1 MATSLTSQ
9 LENLRTSA
17 ARHLTVEKR
26 HVSLL
31 FDRKEAGKLTNETA
45 HRIGVAG
52 LEQMKRIDP
61 IFDTEIANDLFSD
74 ERVDF
79 VRSML
84 EKEAN
89 ESLNK
94 QIEKLLLELSP
105 YLQHF
110 ACQQVLE
117 YLVHTYQIYSFNAET
132 LLLTFLPFHETK
144 VYSRLLRI
152 LDFDWTRSKEWQFM
166 QQYLRSETPIPF
178 SSISKATLASKHSI
192 ISCITDH
199 IKKAVDIV
207 GSDYLEIKHPS
218 LFNFHAK
225 LLLSMFNDPEKVDE
239 MMLAKLIP
247 FIEHGIKSPM
257 KSFRYSAMVVI
268 SQLVLT
274 VKLKEDVLNSLCKLL
289 ITKMRSDTSTASLN
303 TLMVVFQQQNVE
315 NLSKNTLKKLL
326 RHDEDIDMWKA
337 LRDLSERTDTSKFYN
352 ILWKELVALSR
363 DSESDEQQL
372 AIDVLLET
380 SDDASLLTSEQAK
393 AFLKLILEEAMSGNL
408 IDKKNKMKGNIRAI
422 GIRFAKQFDEIYEEL
437 KEKDKKALKRIVKEI
452 ELEDV
457 VQMASEYIEVAPEA
471 ASEDVEEV
479 PKKVHKPL
487 TATEKAAQLAANSE
501 FSKREVFSGDPI
513 KEAIK
518 WIHQKKWEKVE
529 WALNEM
535 AQRGEKYFG
544 KKVADDVEEFV
555 VEIVKICGNGEV
567 KSNGNVD
574 ASSVKAALAGAN
586 LSPQFI
592 TSLLTKFD
600 DAAETAPKRA
610 KGPAATKKNV
620 VEKTFGNDES
630 WDDFNG
636 RVVFVLDLLN
646 ARQVIPSS
654 DKVLAAI
661 FGIVKQ
667 TNSRSDAESSSYQQ
681 HLAVNAIRKIL
692 EHPGKTKIGSSEVD
706 MDCVIETMRSTHNHH
721 LLRDCLR
728 LIVAAAKHT
737 PNSVVKHVMS
747 VFTFMGNGMLRKDN
761 ELTLTIVEKTVE
773 SLFATIINSGGALG
787 QVVLTKQQQT
797 EKLIELARLFAAS
810 AVDIP
815 AHRRARIAQAIARAV
830 GSENAST
837 VVLVLVSSFCARW
850 QRSTDAGAQEALKK
864 GSDQEAYDDLAIEL
878 LSALNPFEQDHLKNQ
893 FLSKNSNFPN
903 FQLSSVLEM
912 CEYVRRLGGDKAPT
926 TPKSTITKKDLD
938 TMIFD
943 RTAQTLPRIRHFRY
957 VVVTLIARIF
967 SNRVLIERLAAYDDE
982 ELLKNALPL
991 GKRLIECSV
1000 ELDEFA
1006 NKEANAQ
1013 DGSDPQAQ
1021 RYWVAFASKT
1031 EIVSEKLRHLLPGGV
1046 AARLIADVLQEC
1058 VNEKKLSYK
1067 MCEKVLQLA
1076 NIKLGHDGYLFSDS
1090 GINEKELITLAQ
1102 ALNKFI
1108 VAETKS
1114 EEKMRM
1120 CQNSAFTLKLIA
1132 KNLPSQSESLVLAD
1146 TMQRCVS
1153 IVSQYQKLDEN
1164 LTGNVLLLAGEMI
1177 RSHNMR
1183 STIHHASSLLKTCLA
1198 TVQECIQKF
1207 SKSSQFDSSAP
1218 SPGGSVAGGAGRA
1231 NRGHRIRQQSLG
1243 GNKFG
1248 SDTLLICSL
1257 TCIQRVFDQFA
1268 SFVVESTG
1276 DVVIRYCR
1284 LISRFG
1290 DPSELLSLNQPSSSS
1305 NAFQYDGGSQTSGFG
1320 SKSGIH
1326 RRLSCIRRSL
1336 LSIEMR
1342 VLPAHIVKAVGELK
1356 SEKKALCAL
1365 FNLLSGFI
1373 ETQHQQKPDALRKA
1387 VVQLRHTFVADIITP
1402 SLEFRSQQR
1411 QAEVRF
1417 VAFLGNLR
1425 DLKLSILK
1433 LMKLIIL
1440 DLPILELR
1448 ILKLLEPRIL
1458 ELLNLRL
1465 PILELRVLD
1474 HRDLPILEL
1483 LELLELLLLPIK
1495 GIMELLELSILMLSI
1510 LELRILKLLE
1520 PRILELLNLRLPIL
1534 ELRVLDHRDLPI
1546 LELLELLELLL
1557 LPIKGIMEL
1566 LELSILMLSIL
1577 ELRIL
1582 GLLEP
1587 RILELPNLR
1596 IPILELLELPILELP
1611 ILDLLILK
1619 LPILELLNS
1628 CDFCKLPILELLK
1641 LRILK
1646 LTILEIL
1653 KLRILKLPILE
1664 LPILELP
1671 ILELLELLEF
1681 PQFENVEKLE
1691 HTVFNFVVSIASI
1704 LSEVEFRPVVNEL
1717 VAWAEPGLESKAD
1730 LASRLRLV
1738 SLLHFANDL
1747 YTSFNSLALPYF
1759 GRILEVAVSV
1769 LKRCNATLLGAEELL
1784 LSGKRGSIE
1793 ALETDLAL
1801 TLAIDVI
1808 SNAARHRDFFTIDR
1822 CQLVSDVIVDELV
1835 NTKVE
1840 GHEKRCSDH
1849 LVAAIYRIGNADP
1862 DNFPE
1867 LLNKIMLKTRDS
1879 RPKIRYRTLIVLDL
1893 LIKEIG
1899 DGVQPHLS
1907 ILLPFLNELIEDE
1920 NKQVEAQC
1928 QKVINSLQHK
1938 FGETFWSG
1946 S

>member
-61 IFDTEIANDLFSD
+61 VFDTEIANDLFSD

-117 YLVHTYQIYSFNAET
+117 YLIHTYQIYSFNAET

-178 SSISKATLASKHSI
+178 TSIVKATLASKHSI

-207 GSDYLEIKHPS
+207 GSDYLEIKHPA

-326 RHDEDIDMWKA
+326 RHDEDIDVWKA
-337 LRDLSERTDTSKFYN
+337 LRDLSERTDTTKFYN

-393 AFLKLILEEAMSGNL
+393 TFLKLILEEAMSGNL

-422 GIRFAKQFDEIYEEL
+422 GIRFAKKFDEIYEEL
-437 KEKDKKALKRIVKEI
+437 KEKDKKALKRIVKEM

-457 VQMASEYIEVAPEA
+457 VQMASEYVEVQASEV
-471 ASEDVEEV
+471 ASEDVEDIAEV
-479 PKKVHKPL
+479 PSKIKKL
-487 TATEKAAQLAANSE
+487 SASEKAAQLAANSE

-518 WIHQKKWEKVE
+518 WIHQEKWEKVE

-555 VEIVKICGNGEV
+555 VEIVKICGTGGAKN
-567 KSNGNVD
+567 NGNVD

-620 VEKTFGNDES
+620 VEKTFGSDES

-692 EHPGKTKIGSSEVD
+692 EHPGKTKIGAAEVD

-761 ELTLTIVEKTVE
+761 ELTLSIVEKTVE

-850 QRSTDAGAQEALKK
+850 QRSTDAAAQEALKK

-878 LSALNPFEQDHLKNQ
+878 LSALNPFEQ
-893 FLSKNSNFPN
+893 
-903 FQLSSVLEM
+903 LSSVLEM
-912 CEYVRRLGGDKAPT
+912 CEYVRRLGGDKSPT

-1164 LTGNVLLLAGEMI
+1164 LTGNVLLLAGELI

-1198 TVQECIQKF
+1198 TVQECIQRF

-1356 SEKKALCAL
+1356 SEKNALCAL
-1365 FNLLSGFI
+1365 FNLLTGFI

-1387 VVQLRHTFVADIITP
+1387 VVQLRHAFVADIITP

-1411 QAEVRF
+1411 QAE
-1417 VAFLGNLR
+1417 
-1425 DLKLSILK
+1425 
-1433 LMKLIIL
+1433 
-1440 DLPILELR
+1440 
-1448 ILKLLEPRIL
+1448 
-1458 ELLNLRL
+1458 
-1465 PILELRVLD
+1465 
-1474 HRDLPILEL
+1474 
-1483 LELLELLLLPIK
+1483 
-1495 GIMELLELSILMLSI
+1495 
-1510 LELRILKLLE
+1510 
-1520 PRILELLNLRLPIL
+1520 
-1534 ELRVLDHRDLPI
+1534 
-1546 LELLELLELLL
+1546 
-1557 LPIKGIMEL
+1557 
-1566 LELSILMLSIL
+1566 
-1577 ELRIL
+1577 
-1582 GLLEP
+1582 
-1587 RILELPNLR
+1587 
-1596 IPILELLELPILELP
+1596 
-1611 ILDLLILK
+1611 
-1619 LPILELLNS
+1619 
-1628 CDFCKLPILELLK
+1628 
-1641 LRILK
+1641 
-1646 LTILEIL
+1646 
-1653 KLRILKLPILE
+1653 
-1664 LPILELP
+1664 
-1671 ILELLELLEF
+1671 
-1681 PQFENVEKLE
+1681 QFENVEKLE

>member
-1 MATSLTSQ
+1 
-9 LENLRTSA
+9 
-17 ARHLTVEKR
+17 
-26 HVSLL
+26 
-31 FDRKEAGKLTNETA
+31 
-45 HRIGVAG
+45 
-52 LEQMKRIDP
+52 MKRIDP

-289 ITKMRSDTSTASLN
+289 ITKIRSDTSTASLN

-363 DSESDEQQL
+363 DFESDEQQL

-393 AFLKLILEEAMSGNL
+393 TFLKLILEEAMSGNL

-761 ELTLTIVEKTVE
+761 ELTLSIVEKTVE

-878 LSALNPFEQDHLKNQ
+878 LSTLNPFE
-893 FLSKNSNFPN
+893 
-903 FQLSSVLEM
+903 QLSSVLEM

-1164 LTGNVLLLAGEMI
+1164 LTGNVLLLAGELI

-1411 QAEVRF
+1411 QAE
-1417 VAFLGNLR
+1417 
-1425 DLKLSILK
+1425 
-1433 LMKLIIL
+1433 
-1440 DLPILELR
+1440 
-1448 ILKLLEPRIL
+1448 
-1458 ELLNLRL
+1458 
-1465 PILELRVLD
+1465 
-1474 HRDLPILEL
+1474 
-1483 LELLELLLLPIK
+1483 
-1495 GIMELLELSILMLSI
+1495 
-1510 LELRILKLLE
+1510 
-1520 PRILELLNLRLPIL
+1520 
-1534 ELRVLDHRDLPI
+1534 
-1546 LELLELLELLL
+1546 
-1557 LPIKGIMEL
+1557 
-1566 LELSILMLSIL
+1566 
-1577 ELRIL
+1577 
-1582 GLLEP
+1582 
-1587 RILELPNLR
+1587 
-1596 IPILELLELPILELP
+1596 
-1611 ILDLLILK
+1611 
-1619 LPILELLNS
+1619 
-1628 CDFCKLPILELLK
+1628 
-1641 LRILK
+1641 
-1646 LTILEIL
+1646 
-1653 KLRILKLPILE
+1653 
-1664 LPILELP
+1664 
-1671 ILELLELLEF
+1671 
-1681 PQFENVEKLE
+1681 QFENVEKLE

-1793 ALETDLAL
+1793 ALETDLVL

>member
-17 ARHLTVEKR
+17 ARQLTVEKR

-61 IFDTEIANDLFSD
+61 IFDTEIENDLFSE

-84 EKEAN
+84 EKDAN
-89 ESLNK
+89 DALNK

-105 YLQHF
+105 YLHHF
-110 ACQQVLE
+110 PCQQVLE
-117 YLVHTYQIYSFNAET
+117 YLIHTYQIYAFNAET

-152 LDFDWTRSKEWQFM
+152 LDFDWKRSKEWQFM
-166 QQYLRSETPIPF
+166 QQFLKSETPIPF
-178 SSISKATLASKHSI
+178 ASIAKATLASKHSI

-199 IKKAVDIV
+199 IRKAVDIV
-207 GSDYLEIKHPS
+207 GSDYLEIKHPI

-239 MMLAKLIP
+239 MMLAKLMP
-247 FIEHGIKSPM
+247 FIENGVKSPM
-257 KSFRYSAMVVI
+257 KSFRYSALVVI

-274 VKLKEDVLNSLCKLL
+274 VKLKEEVLNSLCKLL
-289 ITKMRSDTSTASLN
+289 ITKLRADTAPASIS
-303 TLMVVFQQQNVE
+303 TLMVVFQQQNVQ

-326 RHDEDIDMWKA
+326 RHDESIDVWKI
-337 LRDLSERTDTSKFYN
+337 LKDLAERTDTTKFYN
-352 ILWKELVALSR
+352 VLWAELVTLSR
-363 DSESDEQQL
+363 DSESEEQAL
-372 AIDVLLET
+372 AIAALVET
-380 SDDASLLTSEQAK
+380 SDDATLLTSEQAET
-393 AFLKLILEEAMSGNL
+393 FLKLILTEGMEQNL
-408 IDKKNKMKGNIRAI
+408 MDKKKMKANIRMI
-422 GIRFAKQFDEIYEEL
+422 GLRFAKEFDTVYEEL
-437 KEKDKKALKRIVKEI
+437 KAKDKKALKNVIKEYQ
-452 ELEDV
+452 LEDI
-457 VQMASEYIEVAPEA
+457 VQLATEAVAVPPPTTTSESSATSPTEIATN
-471 ASEDVEEV
+471 
-479 PKKVHKPL
+479 PKL
-487 TATEKAAQLAANSE
+487 TAAEKAQLLANSSE

-513 KEAIK
+513 KEAMK
-518 WIHQKKWEKVE
+518 WLNGEKWSKVE

-535 AQRGEKYFG
+535 AQRGEKYFS
-544 KKVADDVEEFV
+544 KKVEDDVEQFV
-555 VEIVKICGNGEV
+555 LEIVKICA
-567 KSNGNVD
+567 KSDGAKNMESG
-574 ASSVKAALAGAN
+574 SVKAALAGAN
-586 LSPQFI
+586 LSPQFVAD
-592 TSLLTKFD
+592 LLTKFD
-600 DAAETAPKRA
+600 GISESAPKRS
-610 KGPAATKKNV
+610 KGPQKKNI
-620 VEKTFGNDES
+620 VEKTFGTDES
-630 WDDFNG
+630 WEDFNQ

-646 ARQVIPSS
+646 ARQMIPSS

-661 FGIVKQ
+661 FALVKQ
-667 TNSRSDAESSSYQQ
+667 VNSKSDIESSSYQQ

-692 EHPGKTKIGSSEVD
+692 ENPGKTKIGSSEVD

-761 ELTLTIVEKTVE
+761 ELTLSIVEKTVE
-773 SLFATIINSGGALG
+773 SLFSTIINHSGG

-830 GSENAST
+830 GAENAST

-850 QRSTDAGAQEALKK
+850 QRSTDAAAQEAMKR
-864 GSDQEAYDDLAIEL
+864 GSDQDAYDDLAIEL
-878 LSALNPFEQDHLKNQ
+878 LSALNPFE
-893 FLSKNSNFPN
+893 
-903 FQLSSVLEM
+903 QLSSVLEM
-912 CEYVRRLGGDKAPT
+912 CEYVRRLGGDKPPST
-926 TPKSTITKKDLD
+926 TPKSTVTKKDLD

-943 RTAQTLPRIRHFRY
+943 RAAQTLPRIRHFRY
-957 VVVTLIARIF
+957 VVVTLISRIF

-1021 RYWVAFASKT
+1021 RYWVAFASRT
-1031 EIVSEKLRHLLPGGV
+1031 EVVSEKLRHLLPGGV

-1058 VNEKKLSYK
+1058 VNDKKLSYK

-1120 CQNSAFTLKLIA
+1120 CQNSAYTLKLIA
-1132 KNLPSQSESLVLAD
+1132 KNLPSQSESQVLAD
-1146 TMQRCVS
+1146 TMQRCVG

-1164 LTGNVLLLAGEMI
+1164 LTGNVLLLAGELI

-1183 STIHHASSLLKTCLA
+1183 STIHHATSLLKTCLA
-1198 TVQECIQKF
+1198 TVQECIIRF
-1207 SKSSQFDSSAP
+1207 SKSQFDA
-1218 SPGGSVAGGAGRA
+1218 SPGSSVAGGRA

-1276 DVVIRYCR
+1276 DVIIRYCR

-1290 DPSELLSLNQPSSSS
+1290 DPSELLSLNQPSSS
-1305 NAFQYDGGSQTSGFG
+1305 NAYQGGSQTSGFG

-1326 RRLSCIRRSL
+1326 HRLSLIRRAL
-1336 LSIEMR
+1336 LSIELR
-1342 VLPAHIVKAVGELK
+1342 VIPAHVVKAVGELK
-1356 SEKKALCAL
+1356 TEKILKIQILILKIRKIQVLKILKIQILKIQILKIQILKIQILKIQILKIQILKILILIQIQILKIQIQILKIQIQILKIQILILKIHIQILEILKIQKALSAL
-1365 FNLLSGFI
+1365 FNLLTGYI

-1387 VVQLRHTFVADIITP
+1387 VVQLRRTFVTEIITP

-1411 QAEVRF
+1411 QAE
-1417 VAFLGNLR
+1417 
-1425 DLKLSILK
+1425 
-1433 LMKLIIL
+1433 
-1440 DLPILELR
+1440 
-1448 ILKLLEPRIL
+1448 
-1458 ELLNLRL
+1458 
-1465 PILELRVLD
+1465 
-1474 HRDLPILEL
+1474 
-1483 LELLELLLLPIK
+1483 
-1495 GIMELLELSILMLSI
+1495 
-1510 LELRILKLLE
+1510 
-1520 PRILELLNLRLPIL
+1520 
-1534 ELRVLDHRDLPI
+1534 
-1546 LELLELLELLL
+1546 
-1557 LPIKGIMEL
+1557 
-1566 LELSILMLSIL
+1566 
-1577 ELRIL
+1577 
-1582 GLLEP
+1582 
-1587 RILELPNLR
+1587 
-1596 IPILELLELPILELP
+1596 
-1611 ILDLLILK
+1611 
-1619 LPILELLNS
+1619 
-1628 CDFCKLPILELLK
+1628 
-1641 LRILK
+1641 
-1646 LTILEIL
+1646 
-1653 KLRILKLPILE
+1653 
-1664 LPILELP
+1664 
-1671 ILELLELLEF
+1671 
-1681 PQFENVEKLE
+1681 QFENVEKLE

-1717 VAWAEPGLESKAD
+1717 VAWAEPGLDTKSELSA
-1730 LASRLRLV
+1730 RLRLV

-1747 YTSFNSLALPYF
+1747 YAAFNSLALPYF
-1759 GRILEVAVSV
+1759 GRILEVAVMV
-1769 LKRCNATLLGAEELL
+1769 LKKCNATLIGPEELL

-1808 SNAARHRDFFTIDR
+1808 SNSARHRDFFTIDR
-1822 CQLVSDVIVDELV
+1822 CQLVTDVIVDELV

-1849 LVAAIYRIGNADP
+1849 LVPAIYRIGNADP

-1879 RPKIRYRTLIVLDL
+1879 RPKIRYRALIVLEL

-1946 S
+1946 SSA

>member
-1 MATSLTSQ
+1 MTSLSAQ

-31 FDRKEAGKLTNETA
+31 FNRKEAGKLNNETA

-61 IFDTEIANDLFSD
+61 IFDTEIENDLFS
-74 ERVDF
+74 EEKVGF

-84 EKEAN
+84 SKEEN
-89 ESLNK
+89 EELNK
-94 QIEKLLLELSP
+94 RIEKLLYELSP

-117 YLVHTYQIYSFNAET
+117 YLIHTYQIYSFNAET

-144 VYSRLLRI
+144 VYSRILRI
-152 LDFDWTRSKEWQFM
+152 LDFDWKRSKEWQFM
-166 QQYLRSETPIPF
+166 QQFLRSETPIPF
-178 SSISKATLASKHSI
+178 SSISKATLSSKHSI
-192 ISCITDH
+192 ITCITDH
-199 IKKAVDIV
+199 IKKGVEIV
-207 GSDYLEIKHPS
+207 GSDFLEIKHPI

-225 LLLSMFNDPEKVDE
+225 LLLSMFQDPEKVDE
-239 MMLAKLIP
+239 MMLAKLMP
-247 FIEHGIKSPM
+247 FIEHGLKSPM
-257 KSFRYSAMVVI
+257 KSFRYSALVVV

-274 VKLKEDVLNSLCKLL
+274 VKLKEEVLNSLCKLL
-289 ITKMRSDTSTASLN
+289 ITKIKPDTAASSISTLI
-303 TLMVVFQQQNVE
+303 VVFQQQLVE
-315 NLSKNTLKKLL
+315 SLSKNTLKKLL
-326 RHDEDIDMWKA
+326 KHDSEIDIWKI
-337 LRDLSERTDTSKFYN
+337 LKDLSERTDTTKFYN
-352 ILWKELVALSR
+352 LLWKELVVLSR
-363 DSESDEQQL
+363 DSESEEQPL
-372 AIDVLLET
+372 AIDVLIET
-380 SDDASLLTSEQAK
+380 TEDAALLTEQQAET
-393 AFLKLILEEAMSGNL
+393 LLRLILEEGIQGNI
-408 IDKKNKMKGNIRAI
+408 IDKKNKMKTNVRTI
-422 GIRFAKQFDEIYEEL
+422 GLRFAKQFDAIYEEL
-437 KEKDKKALKRIVKEI
+437 KAKDKKALKAVIKEFQ
-452 ELEDV
+452 LEDI
-457 VQMASEYIEVAPEA
+457 VQLASEA
-471 ASEDVEEV
+471 ASASAPEEV
-479 PKKVHKPL
+479 QTQPTPEAIKSNSKL
-487 TATEKAAQLAANSE
+487 SATEKAQLLANSSE
-501 FSKREVFSGDPI
+501 FSKREVFSKDPI
-513 KEAIK
+513 QEATK
-518 WIHQKKWEKVE
+518 WLNDQKWDKVE
-529 WALNEM
+529 WALSEM
-535 AQRGEKYFG
+535 AQRGAKYFSR
-544 KKVADDVEEFV
+544 KVEDDVESFV
-555 VEIVKICGNGEV
+555 VEIVKICGKNGV
-567 KSNGNVD
+567 KQVD
-574 ASSVKAALAGAN
+574 SSSVKTALAGAN
-586 LSPQFI
+586 LSPQFVAD
-592 TSLLTKFD
+592 LLTKFD
-600 DAAETAPKRA
+600 GISETAPKKA
-610 KGPAATKKNV
+610 KGPQKKKI
-620 VEKTFGNDES
+620 VETTFGTEES
-630 WDDFNG
+630 WEEFNQ

-661 FGIVKQ
+661 FALVKQ
-667 TNSRSDAESSSYQQ
+667 TNSKSDIESSSYQQ

-692 EHPGKTKIGSSEVD
+692 EHPGKTKIGATEVD
-706 MDCVIETMRSTHNHH
+706 MDCVIDTMRSTHNHH

-761 ELTLTIVEKTVE
+761 ELTLSIVEKTVE
-773 SLFATIINSGGALG
+773 SLFSTIINSSG

-850 QRSTDAGAQEALKK
+850 QRSTDAAAQEAVKR
-864 GSDQEAYDDLAIEL
+864 GSDQDAYDDLAIEL
-878 LSALNPFEQDHLKNQ
+878 LSALNPFE
-893 FLSKNSNFPN
+893 
-903 FQLSSVLEM
+903 QLSSVLEM
-912 CEYVRRLGGDKAPT
+912 CEYVRRLGGDKPSATTKSPT
-926 TPKSTITKKDLD
+926 TTIKKDLD

-943 RTAQTLPRIRHFRY
+943 RAAQTLPRIRHFRY
-957 VVVTLIARIF
+957 VVVTLISRIF

-982 ELLKNALPL
+982 NLLKNALPL

-1006 NKEANAQ
+1006 NNEANAQ

-1021 RYWVAFASKT
+1021 RYWVAFASRT
-1031 EIVSEKLRHLLPGGV
+1031 EVVSEKLRHLLPGGV

-1076 NIKLGHDGYLFSDS
+1076 NIKLGHDGFLFSDS
-1090 GINEKELITLAQ
+1090 GINEQELITLAQ

-1120 CQNSAFTLKLIA
+1120 CQNSAYTLKLIA
-1132 KNLPSQSESLVLAD
+1132 KHLPSQSESQVLAD
-1146 TMQRCVS
+1146 TMQRCVN

-1164 LTGNVLLLAGEMI
+1164 LTGNVLLLAGELI

-1183 STIHHASSLLKTCLA
+1183 STIHHAISLLKTCLA
-1198 TVQECIQKF
+1198 TVQECIQRF
-1207 SKSSQFDSSAP
+1207 SKNQFESSA
-1218 SPGGSVAGGAGRA
+1218 SPGGSVAGGPGRA

-1276 DVVIRYCR
+1276 EVIIRYCR

-1290 DPSELLSLNQPSSSS
+1290 DPSELLSLNQPSSSQ
-1305 NAFQYDGGSQTSGFG
+1305 AIQQGGSQTSGFG

-1326 RRLSCIRRSL
+1326 HRLSLIRRSL
-1336 LSIEMR
+1336 LTIELR
-1342 VLPAHIVKAVGELK
+1342 VLPAHVVKAVGELK
-1356 SEKKALCAL
+1356 TEKKAVCAL
-1365 FNLLSGFI
+1365 FNLLTGFV
-1373 ETQHQQKPDALRKA
+1373 ETQHQQKPDGLRKA
-1387 VVQLRHTFVADIITP
+1387 VVQLKKTFINDIVTP

-1411 QAEVRF
+1411 QAE
-1417 VAFLGNLR
+1417 
-1425 DLKLSILK
+1425 
-1433 LMKLIIL
+1433 
-1440 DLPILELR
+1440 
-1448 ILKLLEPRIL
+1448 
-1458 ELLNLRL
+1458 
-1465 PILELRVLD
+1465 
-1474 HRDLPILEL
+1474 
-1483 LELLELLLLPIK
+1483 
-1495 GIMELLELSILMLSI
+1495 
-1510 LELRILKLLE
+1510 
-1520 PRILELLNLRLPIL
+1520 
-1534 ELRVLDHRDLPI
+1534 
-1546 LELLELLELLL
+1546 
-1557 LPIKGIMEL
+1557 
-1566 LELSILMLSIL
+1566 
-1577 ELRIL
+1577 
-1582 GLLEP
+1582 
-1587 RILELPNLR
+1587 
-1596 IPILELLELPILELP
+1596 
-1611 ILDLLILK
+1611 
-1619 LPILELLNS
+1619 
-1628 CDFCKLPILELLK
+1628 
-1641 LRILK
+1641 
-1646 LTILEIL
+1646 
-1653 KLRILKLPILE
+1653 
-1664 LPILELP
+1664 
-1671 ILELLELLEF
+1671 
-1681 PQFENVEKLE
+1681 QFENVEKLE
-1691 HTVFNFVVSIASI
+1691 HTIFNFVISMASI
-1704 LSEVEFRPVVNEL
+1704 LSEVEFRPIVNEL
-1717 VAWAEPGLESKAD
+1717 VQWAEPGLSTSSELSA
-1730 LASRLRLV
+1730 RLRLV

-1747 YTSFNSLALPYF
+1747 YKTFNSLALPYF
-1759 GRILEVAVSV
+1759 GRILEIAVSV
-1769 LKRCNATLLGAEELL
+1769 LKKCNATLVASEELL

-1808 SNAARHRDFFTIDR
+1808 SNSARHRDFFTVDR

-1879 RPKIRYRTLIVLDL
+1879 RPKIRYRALIVLEL

-1920 NKQVEAQC
+1920 NKQVEGQC

>member
-878 LSALNPFEQDHLKNQ
+878 LSALNPFEQ
-893 FLSKNSNFPN
+893 
-903 FQLSSVLEM
+903 LSSVLEM

-1164 LTGNVLLLAGEMI
+1164 LTGNVLLLAGELI

-1336 LSIEMR
+1336 LSIVMR

-1411 QAEVRF
+1411 QAE
-1417 VAFLGNLR
+1417 
-1425 DLKLSILK
+1425 
-1433 LMKLIIL
+1433 
-1440 DLPILELR
+1440 
-1448 ILKLLEPRIL
+1448 
-1458 ELLNLRL
+1458 
-1465 PILELRVLD
+1465 
-1474 HRDLPILEL
+1474 
-1483 LELLELLLLPIK
+1483 
-1495 GIMELLELSILMLSI
+1495 
-1510 LELRILKLLE
+1510 
-1520 PRILELLNLRLPIL
+1520 
-1534 ELRVLDHRDLPI
+1534 
-1546 LELLELLELLL
+1546 
-1557 LPIKGIMEL
+1557 
-1566 LELSILMLSIL
+1566 
-1577 ELRIL
+1577 
-1582 GLLEP
+1582 
-1587 RILELPNLR
+1587 
-1596 IPILELLELPILELP
+1596 
-1611 ILDLLILK
+1611 
-1619 LPILELLNS
+1619 
-1628 CDFCKLPILELLK
+1628 
-1641 LRILK
+1641 
-1646 LTILEIL
+1646 
-1653 KLRILKLPILE
+1653 
-1664 LPILELP
+1664 
-1671 ILELLELLEF
+1671 
-1681 PQFENVEKLE
+1681 QFENVEKLE